1 MNKCL
6 FLDRDGTINT
16 YLDGGACKIEQVTLI
31 KGVQKL
37 IAKFIDAGWKIIVIT
52 NQGEAV
58 ATGRCT
64 EEEVVAIHEYLRSLL
79 LPHGADL
86 HALYSCPHMQNA
98 PIKKYAIACNCRKPA
113 PGLLLNAIKDFDAD
127 LKYSLFIGDNY
138 TDMLCAQN
146 AGVRFY
152 PIDFKHVI
160 CTRHGFRTLIEEY
173 DDKLI
178 EDIFAYA
185 NNP

>member
-1 MNKCL
+1 MY
-6 FLDRDGTINT
+6 IP
-16 YLDGGACKIEQVTLI
+16 KIRQIITPNCRICIPKAEKTLPARA
-31 KGVQKL
+31 KKVQELSDAFQKKILL
-37 IAKFIDAGWKIIVIT
+37 IADKTLSFQDLHKIILDNKELSNVSLGIVPKYVESCHACIGTDIT
-52 NQGEAV
+52 VEKSA
-58 ATGRCT
+58 
-64 EEEVVAIHEYLRSLL
+64 S
-79 LPHGADL
+79 
-86 HALYSCPHMQNA
+86 
-98 PIKKYAIACNCRKPA
+98 
-113 PGLLLNAIKDFDAD
+113 KDFDAD
-127 LKYSLFIGDNY
+127 LNYSIFIGDNY

-185 NNP
+185 NNV